1 MNPIEFKNKW
11 KLTYAELAVA
21 LGYTSDRT
29 VRSWELTGTL
39 RREPQPPVW
48 VVCHLLDEKWLQ
60 QGKSVIAGLNT
71 IQHPIGLKNKW
82 RLSYVELA
90 IVLGYTNDRTVR
102 SWGTTRAQCQRYPQA
117 PACVAAY
124 LLNEK
129 WLQQGKNIVSY
140 LFLDESA

>member
-1 MNPIEFKNKW
+1 MNPIEFRNKW
-11 KLTYAELAVA
+11 NLTYAELAIV

-29 VRSWELTGTL
+29 VRNWELTGTL
-39 RREPQPPVW
+39 HREPQPPAC
-48 VVCHLLDEKWLQ
+48 VVCYLLDEKWAQ
-60 QGKSVIAGLNT
+60 QGKSIITGT
-71 IQHPIGLKNKW
+71 IQNPIDLKHKW
-82 RLSYVELA
+82 ELSYVELA
-90 IVLGYTNDRTVR
+90 LVLGYTNDRTVR
-102 SWGTTRAQCQRYPQA
+102 SWGTTGQGQRYPQA